1 VTPDAICQLPL
12 LRGLNDA
19 ALRELAARAVI
30 RRFAPDETL
39 WLAGAQPRGLF
50 LVIEGEVRVVRAVHG
65 RRLVVHVE
73 GAGGTLG
80 EVPLFGGG
88 CYPATAVAARRTV
101 CLVLSREAVAAA
113 IRCDTD
119 FAFTLLERLAGRTR
133 HVIERLDALGS
144 TTVQQ
149 RLSRYLLTRHES
161 AGGSAFTLGCTQ
173 AALAEELGTV
183 REVLVRSLRELRAA
197 GVIRPAG
204 RARFAVVDIDRL
216 RLLTTGSAAAR

>member
-1 VTPDAICQLPL
+1 MTPDALRQLPL
-12 LRGLNDA
+12 LQDLNGA

-39 WLAGAQPRGLF
+39 WLAGAEPRGLF
-50 LVIEGEVRVVRAVHG
+50 LVMDGEVRVVRTVHE
-65 RRLVVHVE
+65 RRSVVHVE

-88 CYPATAVAARRTV
+88 CYPASAVATRRTV
-101 CLVLSREAVAAA
+101 CLVLSRDAVAAA
-113 IRCDTD
+113 IRCDTG
-119 FAFTLLERLAGRTR
+119 FAFTLLERLARRTR
-133 HVIERLDALGS
+133 HVIERLDAVGS

-149 RLSRYLLTRHES
+149 RLSLYLLGRHECVS
-161 AGGSAFTLGCTQ
+161 GNAFTLGCTQ
-173 AALAEELGTV
+173 SELAEELGTV

-204 RARFAVVDIDRL
+204 RARFEVIDIERL
-216 RLLTTGSAAAR
+216 RLLTTGSAAPR

>member
-1 VTPDAICQLPL
+1 MTPDALRQLPL
-12 LRGLNDA
+12 LRWLNDA

-30 RRFAPDETL
+30 RRFAPGEIL

-50 LVIEGEVRVVRAVHG
+50 LVMEGEVRVVRVVHE

-88 CYPATAVAARRTV
+88 CYPAAAVAARRTV
-101 CLVLSREAVAAA
+101 CLVLSRDAVAAG
-113 IRCDTD
+113 IRCDTG

-144 TTVQQ
+144 TVQQ

-161 AGGSAFTLGCTQ
+161 VGGSAFTLGSTQ

-204 RARFAVVDIDRL
+204 RARFEVVDIERL
-216 RLLTTGSAAAR
+216 RVLTTDSPAGR